1 MMERNFNLDAAAF
14 SGSIDLAQEKLGGK
28 ALLASDEFFAEK
40 ENLLKPGRGVFIAD
54 KYTEFGKWMDGWE
67 TRRKRVPGYDW
78 CIIKLGV
85 PGVIR
90 GVDIDTNNFLGNHPP
105 YASIDGLCI
114 DGDIADLADPAVLA
128 ESNQWVE
135 ILPRVPLK
143 QGSQNIF
150 AVASEQRWTHV
161 RLNIYPD
168 GGVARFRV
176 YGEARPDW
184 SRIRPDQLV
193 DLVAIENGG
202 TVVAANDMFFGS
214 KDNLIMPGR
223 GVNMGD
229 GWETR
234 RRRGPGHDW
243 VVVRMGQPGIIKKI
257 EVDTCHYKGNYPD
270 VCWIEACNAPGANID
285 ILNAHEFDW
294 TEVLGK
300 VKLKADN
307 RHFFESELKNH
318 GPWTHVRLSIAPD
331 GGISRLRVHCTL
343 AAGAAQKSAG
353 KNAAQTAGATSR

>member
-1 MMERNFNLDAAAF
+1 MSERNFNLEAAAF
-14 SGSIDLAQEKLGGK
+14 AGCIDLAQEKLGGRT
-28 ALLASDEFFAEK
+28 LLASDEFFAEK
-40 ENLLKPGRGVFIAD
+40 ENLLKPGRGIFIPD
-54 KYTEFGKWMDGWE
+54 KYTDRGKWMDGWE

-85 PGVIR
+85 AGVIS
-90 GVDIDTNNFLGNHPP
+90 GVDIDTNHFLGNHPP
-105 YASIDGLCI
+105 YASIDALCI
-114 DGDIADLADPAVLA
+114 DEDIVDPAVLA
-128 ESNQWVE
+128 ESNKWVQ
-135 ILPRVPLK
+135 ILPRVALK

-150 AVASEQRWTHV
+150 GVSSDKRWTHL

-176 YGEARPDW
+176 FGQVSANLAHVK
-184 SRIRPDQLV
+184 PDQEL
-193 DLVAIENGG
+193 DLAAIENGG
-202 TVVAANDMFFGS
+202 AVVAANDMFFGS

-243 VVVRMGQPGIIKKI
+243 VIVRLADAGLIRKI

-270 VCWIEACNAPGANID
+270 VCWIEGCYAPGANID
-285 ILNAHEFDW
+285 VLTWPDHQW
-294 TEVLGK
+294 TEVLAK
-300 VKLKADN
+300 SKLKADH
-307 RHFFESELKNH
+307 RHFYEQEVSAP

-331 GGISRLRVHCTL
+331 GGISRLRVHGVL
-343 AAGAAQKSAG
+343 VRDGGSAALSKGGVNAG
-353 KNAAQTAGATSR
+353 TAHK